1 MFGDYNGFDFYVRGI
16 SVQYAKIA
24 AGVFVMQMKII
35 YALREQMSLRF
46 QMRENLKFILR
57 SRRI

>member
-1 MFGDYNGFDFYVRGI
+1 
-16 SVQYAKIA
+16 
-24 AGVFVMQMKII
+24 MQMEII
-35 YALREQMSLRF
+35 YALRELMSLRF

>member
-1 MFGDYNGFDFYVRGI
+1 
-16 SVQYAKIA
+16 
-24 AGVFVMQMKII
+24 MQMEII

-46 QMRENLKFILR
+46 QMRENVKFILR

>member
-1 MFGDYNGFDFYVRGI
+1 
-16 SVQYAKIA
+16 
-24 AGVFVMQMKII
+24 MQMEII